1 MLRGLSPCGKI
12 WAKPAQIKN
21 RAEDRTEGLEKMMT
35 ERTLRVLEFPRVR
48 EMLAEGALTAMG
60 AEKCRALV
68 PFDTLYDIDSAQKE
82 TEEAAVI
89 LQYVGGHPMTE
100 FPDARPALTVCEKGG
115 TLSPRMLLDVAGLL
129 RATRAARDVLITERE
144 NTPMLRARAE
154 RLTEVR
160 NIERDIT
167 DAILSEDEIADRAS
181 SELMNIRRHLR
192 GAQDRIKEKLN
203 QMIRSGAMQK
213 YLQES
218 IITVRND
225 RYVIPVRAEYRAQ
238 VPGLVHDQSAS
249 GATLFIEPMAA
260 VEMGNEI
267 REWEILEAREI
278 DRILAAL
285 SAEVSPYAA
294 ALRDN
299 VEALGELDFIFAKGL
314 LSRRLRCVSPK
325 MNERG
330 FLHIIR
336 GRHPLIDPEKVVPSD
351 IWLGYEAGADR
362 GNGTEKKDGRSG
374 RKGEAD
380 RNGSGDSGDP
390 ARGFNTLVITGPNT
404 GGKTVTLKTLGLLTL
419 MAQAGLQVPAELGTE
434 LAVFEQVWA
443 DIGDEQSIEQSLST
457 FSGHMTNIVTIMR
470 EVTPRDLVLFDELGA
485 GTDPTEGAALAQSI
499 LSRLLHI
506 RVRTAATTH
515 YSELKVFALT
525 TEGVENASVEFDV
538 ETLRPTYRLSI
549 GVPGKS
555 NAFEISRRLGLPE
568 NLIENAK
575 KLLSSD
581 EVRFEDVIANAEY
594 HRQIAERERQLAQEA
609 SRETLKLRD
618 EAEKLRREMEA
629 KRTESVRKAKEEA
642 RRILQDARR
651 ESESIISDL
660 KRMKKTAGS
669 AAEVNALR
677 RQLDQGID
685 GLSEGIEVPAPE
697 EGNAPETVKPGDQ
710 VRVLTFGTV
719 ASVLS
724 EPNARGEVELASGAM
739 KFKAKLGDL
748 RMVSQAAQEQKT
760 VVKTKTGAMTRTV
773 PMECDVRGMNLEEAV
788 SAVEIY
794 LDEAV
799 MAGMH
804 EVSVIH
810 GKGTGVLRGGIRQEL
825 RRNRHVKS
833 IRPGMYGE
841 GEDGVTVVTLK

>member
-1 MLRGLSPCGKI
+1 
-12 WAKPAQIKN
+12 
-21 RAEDRTEGLEKMMT
+21 MMT

-48 EMLAEGALTAMG
+48 DMLAEGALTVMG
-60 AEKCRALV
+60 AEKCRTLV
-68 PFDTLYDIDSAQKE
+68 PFDTLLDIEQAQKE
-82 TEEAAVI
+82 TEEATVI

-100 FPDARPALTVCEKGG
+100 FPDARPALLVCEKGG
-115 TLSPRMLLDVAGLL
+115 TLSPRMLLDVAALL
-129 RATRAARDVLITERE
+129 RASRAARDVLITDRD

-154 RLTEVR
+154 GILEAR
-160 NIERDIT
+160 NVERDIT

-192 GAQDRIKEKLN
+192 GAQERIKEKLN
-203 QMIRSGAMQK
+203 QMIRSSAIQK

-238 VPGLVHDQSAS
+238 VPGLVHDQSTS

-267 REWEILEAREI
+267 REWEIKEAREI
-278 DRILAAL
+278 ERILAAL
-285 SAEVSPYAA
+285 SSEVAPYAE
-294 ALRDN
+294 ALRSN
-299 VEALGELDFIFAKGL
+299 VETLAELDFIFAKGL
-314 LSRRLRCVSPK
+314 LSRRLRCVAPK
-325 MNERG
+325 MNENG

-351 IWLGYEAGADR
+351 IWLGYDAKEQ
-362 GNGTEKKDGRSG
+362 
-374 RKGEAD
+374 
-380 RNGSGDSGDP
+380 
-390 ARGFNTLVITGPNT
+390 GFNTLVITGPNT
-404 GGKTVTLKTLGLLTL
+404 GGKTVTLKTLGLMEL

-457 FSGHMTNIVTIMR
+457 FSGHMTNIVTIMQ

-499 LSRLLHI
+499 LTRLLHI
-506 RVRTAATTH
+506 RVRTVATTH

-555 NAFEISRRLGLPE
+555 NAFEISRRLGLAE

-609 SRETLKLRD
+609 SRETLKMRD
-618 EAEKLRREMEA
+618 EAEKLRREMEE

-642 RRILQDARR
+642 RRILQEARR
-651 ESESIISDL
+651 ESESIISEL
-660 KRMKKTAGS
+660 KRMKKEAGS

-677 RQLDQGID
+677 HQLDRGID
-685 GLSEGIEVPAPE
+685 AMSEGLQTPDPEDGEAPK
-697 EGNAPETVKPGDQ
+697 TVRPGDQ
-710 VRVLTFGTV
+710 VKVLTFGTV
-719 ASVLS
+719 ASVMG
-724 EPNARGEVELASGAM
+724 EPNSRGEVELASGNM
-739 KFKAKLGDL
+739 KFKAKLADL
-748 RMVSQAAQEQKT
+748 RLLRNAVPEQKA
-760 VVKTKTGAMTRTV
+760 VVKTKTGAMSRTV
-773 PMECDVRGMNLEEAV
+773 PMECDVRGMNLEEAL
-788 SAVEIY
+788 SNVEIY

-799 MAGMH
+799 MAGLH

-810 GKGTGVLRGGIRQEL
+810 GKGTGVLRSGIRQEL
-825 RRNRHVKS
+825 RRNRHVRS

-841 GEDGVTVVTLK
+841 GEDGVTVVSLK

>member
-1 MLRGLSPCGKI
+1 
-12 WAKPAQIKN
+12 
-21 RAEDRTEGLEKMMT
+21 MMT

-48 EMLAEGALTAMG
+48 DMLAEGALTVMG
-60 AEKCRALV
+60 AEKCRTLV
-68 PFDTLYDIDSAQKE
+68 PFDTLFDIEQAQKE
-82 TEEAAVI
+82 TEEATVI

-100 FPDARPALTVCEKGG
+100 FPDARPALLVCEKGG
-115 TLSPRMLLDVAGLL
+115 TLSPRMLLDVAALL
-129 RATRAARDVLITERE
+129 RASRAARDVLITDRD

-154 RLTEVR
+154 EILEAR
-160 NIERDIT
+160 NVERDIT

-192 GAQDRIKEKLN
+192 GAQERIKEKLN
-203 QMIRSGAMQK
+203 QMIRSSAIQK

-238 VPGLVHDQSAS
+238 VPGLVHDQSTS

-267 REWEILEAREI
+267 REWEIKETREI
-278 DRILAAL
+278 ERILAAL
-285 SAEVSPYAA
+285 SSEVAPYAE
-294 ALRDN
+294 ALRSN
-299 VEALGELDFIFAKGL
+299 VEILAELDFIFAKGL
-314 LSRRLRCVSPK
+314 LSRRLRCVAPK
-325 MNERG
+325 MNENG

-351 IWLGYEAGADR
+351 IWLGYDAKEQ
-362 GNGTEKKDGRSG
+362 
-374 RKGEAD
+374 
-380 RNGSGDSGDP
+380 
-390 ARGFNTLVITGPNT
+390 GFNTLVITGPNT
-404 GGKTVTLKTLGLLTL
+404 GGKTVTLKTLGLMEL

-457 FSGHMTNIVTIMR
+457 FSGHMTNIVTIMQ

-499 LSRLLHI
+499 LTRLLHI
-506 RVRTAATTH
+506 RVRTVATTH

-555 NAFEISRRLGLPE
+555 NAFEISRRLGLAE

-609 SRETLKLRD
+609 SRETLKMRD
-618 EAEKLRREMEA
+618 EAEKLRREMEE

-642 RRILQDARR
+642 RRILQEARR
-651 ESESIISDL
+651 ESESIISEL
-660 KRMKKTAGS
+660 KRMKKEAGS
-669 AAEVNALR
+669 ASEVNALR
-677 RQLDQGID
+677 HQLDRGID
-685 GLSEGIEVPAPE
+685 AMSEGLQTPDAEDGEAPK
-697 EGNAPETVKPGDQ
+697 TVRPGDQ
-710 VRVLTFGTV
+710 VKVLTFGTV
-719 ASVLS
+719 ASVMG
-724 EPNARGEVELASGAM
+724 EPNSRGEVELASGNM
-739 KFKAKLGDL
+739 KFKAKLADL
-748 RMVSQAAQEQKT
+748 RLLRNTVPEQKA
-760 VVKTKTGAMTRTV
+760 VVKTKTGAMSRTV
-773 PMECDVRGMNLEEAV
+773 PMECDVRGMNLEEAL
-788 SAVEIY
+788 STVEIY

-799 MAGMH
+799 MAGLH

-810 GKGTGVLRGGIRQEL
+810 GKGTGVLRSGIRQEL
-825 RRNRHVKS
+825 RRNRHVRS

-841 GEDGVTVVTLK
+841 GEDGVTVVSLK